1 MKIHIIKCHK
11 PKKILEKNFI
21 CDECSSAF
29 DTNMKLKSHKAAVHG
44 AEKPYKCKYE
54 NCNYEAAYLTTMG
67 AHVKSKHL
75 NIMFECSFPGCGLQ
89 KNDKGNMDKHM
100 KFSHGIPLPSE
111 RNIRKRINI
120 DATEGDN
127 NISEES
133 PKPKKSNSYYLQRR
147 ARN

>member
-1 MKIHIIKCHK
+1 MHK
-11 PKKILEKNFI
+11 VKNDPKTLENKKHM
-21 CDECSSAF
+21 CDQCPKRFS
-29 DTNMKLKSHKAAVHG
+29 NKMKLLGHKAAIHG
-44 AEKPYKCKYE
+44 VGPKPYKCKE
-54 NCNYEAAYLTTMG
+54 NDCNYEAAHG
-67 AHVKSKHL
+67 ATLRNHVKSKHL

-120 DATEGDN
+120 DAIEGGN
-127 NISEES
+127 TISEKS